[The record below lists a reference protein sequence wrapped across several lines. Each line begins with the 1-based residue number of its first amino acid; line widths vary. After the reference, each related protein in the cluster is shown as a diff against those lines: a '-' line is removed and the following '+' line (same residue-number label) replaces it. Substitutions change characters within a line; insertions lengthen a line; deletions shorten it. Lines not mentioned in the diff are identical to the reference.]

1 MIGHA
6 DVIAHATLKTNDLE
20 AKVDAF
26 VRMRHGLSGAREHY
40 EPYLAR
46 LRLRPTSPDVPTAN
60 CYTTYWS
67 CPHWQMLL
75 RNTHEAI

>member
-1 MIGHA
+1 MKPGPKREKTHELTLHHIEIIKA
-6 DVIAHATLKTNDLE
+6 EDVPAGSIFK
-20 AKVDAF
+20 
-26 VRMRHGLSGAREHY
+26 GY
-40 EPYLAR
+40 EDYVVQDLAR